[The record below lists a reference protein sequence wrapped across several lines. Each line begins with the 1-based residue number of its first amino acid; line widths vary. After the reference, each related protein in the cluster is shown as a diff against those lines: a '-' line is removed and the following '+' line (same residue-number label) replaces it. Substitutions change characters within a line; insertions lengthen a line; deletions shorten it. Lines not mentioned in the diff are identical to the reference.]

1 MVLLFR
7 LENRDLVLW
16 TPSEMHHFRI
26 FIFLTVVFLRRRADR
41 LGGAGGGGGGGR
53 GSLGGL
59 DVGSERGRRVSW
71 SPSSTVCPTLPQFPA
86 TLCRRSLKQ
95 QAPPSTRLRSS

>member
-26 FIFLTVVFLRRRADR
+26 FIFLIVVFLRRRADR
-41 LGGAGGGGGGGR
+41 LGGAAGGGGGGR
-53 GSLGGL
+53 GSLGGWMWDL
-59 DVGSERGRRVSW
+59 REGGGSPGPPAALCVRHSL
-71 SPSSTVCPTLPQFPA
+71 SFLPRFA
-86 TLCRRSLKQ
+86 AGL
-95 QAPPSTRLRSS
+95 